1 MVDETTTLSL
11 IFVMFLPA
19 YGYLL
24 AIHGSVSGLREKL
37 NGIELRVKCLE
48 AKKHV
53 CDD

>member
-24 AIHGSVSGLREKL
+24 AIHGSVSGVREKL
-37 NGIELRVKCLE
+37 NGIELRVKRLE
-48 AKKHV
+48 AEKYV